1 MELSNEYEE
10 KTITPKFIRME
21 KYNKYSR
28 VDFLNDT
35 LFLYGPNN
43 WRIDQGHFFSYEV
56 LVKNE
61 EGDSITFHT
70 HDENKERF
78 CTALAQWLSTGEL
91 SAINVSSY
99 SILNVHTE
107 VHELLED
114 YGVLET
120 RDVLRRRLTEEEVLK
135 QWDEYLDDM
144 DKIMAQEKQCSK
156 SETG

>member
-1 MELSNEYEE
+1 M
-10 KTITPKFIRME
+10 
-21 KYNKYSR
+21 
-28 VDFLNDT
+28 
-35 LFLYGPNN
+35 
-43 WRIDQGHFFSYEV
+43 
-56 LVKNE
+56 KNE